1 MRWPRQLR
9 KEYNRGITGR
19 QGRGV
24 RLELIGLLGASQGLF
39 IWTGVQVPQPRTPAT
54 RRTSNQ
60 TSSSWSCQGK
70 AWFHQSLVPK
80 MTNSAEFVRKKFSK
94 HSLNWLWC
102 DVISDPRTRSR
113 SKCRETICT
122 TALPRWAVPWR
133 AQPSI
138 ASNFELEFWHI
149 FRSFGQFTNDLTDKA
164 WWTGTLL
171 SWIYLRRQSYPW
183 GQIINFANIQTPQHQ
198 NQSVFPDS
206 EVSCIARYWVQPSA
220 WQGSGIDYLLSNS
233 ITSSDSPLT
242 SSGQL
247 PS

>member
-1 MRWPRQLR
+1 
-9 KEYNRGITGR
+9 
-19 QGRGV
+19 
-24 RLELIGLLGASQGLF
+24 
-39 IWTGVQVPQPRTPAT
+39 
-54 RRTSNQ
+54 
-60 TSSSWSCQGK
+60 
-70 AWFHQSLVPK
+70 
-80 MTNSAEFVRKKFSK
+80 MTNSAEFVGKKFSK

-122 TALPRWAVPWR
+122 AALPRWAVPWR

-198 NQSVFPDS
+198 NQS
-206 EVSCIARYWVQPSA
+206 EVSCIARCWVQPSA
-220 WQGSGIDYLLSNS
+220 WQGSGIDYLLSTS
-233 ITSSDSPLT
+233 IRSSDSHPHIIRPVTIVVWSVGWRTRWTNWGPCHYAQCFSVCHVCPINSELHGVHGVAQKT
-242 SSGQL
+242 NGQGQHQNYTGHDNVTTRRN
-247 PS
+247 

>member
-1 MRWPRQLR
+1 
-9 KEYNRGITGR
+9 
-19 QGRGV
+19 
-24 RLELIGLLGASQGLF
+24 
-39 IWTGVQVPQPRTPAT
+39 
-54 RRTSNQ
+54 
-60 TSSSWSCQGK
+60 
-70 AWFHQSLVPK
+70 
-80 MTNSAEFVRKKFSK
+80 MTNSAEFVGKKFSK

-122 TALPRWAVPWR
+122 AALPRWAVPWR

-149 FRSFGQFTNDLTDKA
+149 FRSFGQFTNDQTDKA

-198 NQSVFPDS
+198 NQS
-206 EVSCIARYWVQPSA
+206 EVSCIARCWVQPSA
-220 WQGSGIDYLLSNS
+220 WQGSGIDYLLSTS
-233 ITSSDSPLT
+233 IRSSDSPLT